1 MKKFIAFIISPG
13 MVVLLILSGVLG
25 VIGGVLG
32 AIGNAITD
40 YFRDVLD
47 EET

>member
-1 MKKFIAFIISPG
+1 MKKFIAFIISPV

-25 VIGGVLG
+25 
-32 AIGNAITD
+32 AICNAITD